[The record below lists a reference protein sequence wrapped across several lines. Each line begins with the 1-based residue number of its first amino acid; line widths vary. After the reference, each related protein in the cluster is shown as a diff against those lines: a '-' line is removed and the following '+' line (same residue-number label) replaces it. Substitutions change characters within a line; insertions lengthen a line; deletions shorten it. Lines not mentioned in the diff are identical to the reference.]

1 MYSNCKING
10 KTIWIKAFIERLN
23 MSKKLVERYYYPAIF
38 NYEDEKGIS
47 ITFPDLPNCV
57 TEGKDEIDALK
68 SARECL
74 GIVLLGMEEDNEK
87 IPVPTALKNIKTKKN
102 EKAILIDVYMPTV
115 RLASVNRS
123 VNRTVTL
130 PAWLNAMAL
139 ERNIN
144 FSHILQEALKNE
156 FHLLQN

>member
-1 MYSNCKING
+1 M
-10 KTIWIKAFIERLN
+10 R
-23 MSKKLVERYYYPAIF
+23 KKLAERYYYPAIF
-38 NYEDEKGIS
+38 NYDDKNGIS

-74 GIVLLGMEEDNEK
+74 GIVLLGMEEDKEK
-87 IPVPTALKNIKTKKN
+87 IPSPTSLKNIKTKKN
-102 EKAILIDVYMPTV
+102 EKAVLIDVYMPTV
-115 RLASVNRS
+115 RLASINRS

-130 PAWLNAMAL
+130 PAWLNAMAI

-144 FSHILQEALKNE
+144 FSHILQEALKKE
-156 FHLLQN
+156 FHLSPNTIS